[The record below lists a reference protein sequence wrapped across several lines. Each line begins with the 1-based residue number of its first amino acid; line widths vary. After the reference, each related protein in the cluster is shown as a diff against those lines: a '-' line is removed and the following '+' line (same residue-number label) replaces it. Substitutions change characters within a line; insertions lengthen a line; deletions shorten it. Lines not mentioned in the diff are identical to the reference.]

1 MTIEYIFALIG
12 ANIVGWLVGALI
24 GTILIKIFDK

>member
-24 GTILIKIFDK
+24 GLLIAKLFE